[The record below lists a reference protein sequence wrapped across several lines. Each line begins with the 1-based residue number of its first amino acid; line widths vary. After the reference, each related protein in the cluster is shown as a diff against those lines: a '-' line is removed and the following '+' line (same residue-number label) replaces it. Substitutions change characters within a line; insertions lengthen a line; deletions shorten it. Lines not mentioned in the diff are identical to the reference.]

1 MRLRSTEGNR
11 LGAVSRGRRLGS
23 LPLRVC
29 CAVLTLWCFGANAA
43 DTRVVPYAG
52 SRSSATSLMRTE
64 LRDIFF
70 ARQTKWPNGDPI
82 RVFVLPDRHPLHV
95 RFSKEVLGVY
105 PYQLRSTWDRIL
117 YSGTGV
123 PPTVVNSVQELR
135 KRVDETPG
143 AIGYAEE

>member
-1 MRLRSTEGNR
+1 MCLRSAAGDR
-11 LGAVSRGRRLGS
+11 VGAVNRGRRLGS

-29 CAVLTLWCFGANAA
+29 CAVLTLWCVGASAEDA
-43 DTRVVPYAG
+43 PVVPYAG
-52 SRSSATSLMRTE
+52 SRGNATSLTRTE

-82 RVFVLPDRHPLHV
+82 RVFVLPDRHPLHI

-123 PPTVVNSVQELR
+123 PPTVVNTPQEVR
-135 KRVDETPG
+135 ERVDETPG
-143 AIGYAEE
+143 GIGYAEE